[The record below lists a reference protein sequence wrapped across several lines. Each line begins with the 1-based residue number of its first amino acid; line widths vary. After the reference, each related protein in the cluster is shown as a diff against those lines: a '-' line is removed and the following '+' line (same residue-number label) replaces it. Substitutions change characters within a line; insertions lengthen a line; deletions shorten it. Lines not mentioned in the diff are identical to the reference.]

1 MDHTNPRSNQSQ
13 IGGGE
18 DQPVQKEQSERATLT
33 ELYQYLDG
41 SWYFLVVIGLVSAFI

>member
-1 MDHTNPRSNQSQ
+1 MDHTNSRDNQSE
-13 IGGGE
+13 IVDRE
-18 DQPVQKEQSERATLT
+18 EQPVEKEQSERATLT

>member
-1 MDHTNPRSNQSQ
+1 MDHTNPRSDESEINS
-13 IGGGE
+13 GGE
-18 DQPVQKEQSERATLT
+18 RPVEKELSERATLT